1 MAELGN
7 EPRCSE
13 NGFGAVNVADRVWT
27 EYCHLRALWSQELSD
42 NNISVVTC
50 LTGSKERRWSGSGRE
65 CLRTFIRS
73 ACIMSA
79 FLSGILN

>member
-1 MAELGN
+1 MVAELGN

-13 NGFGAVNVADRVWT
+13 NGFWSCKCSSVCT
-27 EYCHLRALWSQELSD
+27 ECGHLRALWSQELSD

-65 CLRTFIRS
+65 LLAYLHQECMYNV
-73 ACIMSA
+73 CILCQV
-79 FLSGILN
+79 F